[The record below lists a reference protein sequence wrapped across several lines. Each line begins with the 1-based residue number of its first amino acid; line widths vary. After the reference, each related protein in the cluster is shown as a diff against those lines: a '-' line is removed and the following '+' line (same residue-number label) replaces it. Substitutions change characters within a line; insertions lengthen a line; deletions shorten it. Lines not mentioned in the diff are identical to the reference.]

1 MLTNNPGLTDP
12 RIAKLITRLHPKSY
26 HDFINFLYTDLDE
39 VLREI
44 QASRKLIV
52 EKYPDVNSD
61 ASCFKV
67 FEDDIN
73 TQIVRDLKLLNYDA
87 AHDKFENGH
96 VDIHVELS
104 GFPYKWFGES
114 KIWSGVTKIEG
125 GFRQLLEDY
134 STGEKN
140 ENRGGILIYAVNT
153 NYSTNKMLK
162 TWYST
167 LEAAGKDPCKNAN
180 LEGLELNWP
189 DEDTNL
195 FYSTQVHPLSGLQGY
210 EIRHCILNLKSVR
223 TPQDKVKKAN
233 KSKKSKKQG

>member
-1 MLTNNPGLTDP
+1 MLTNPSILDP
-12 RIAKLITRLHPKSY
+12 RITKLITRLNPKSY
-26 HDFINFLYTDLDE
+26 QDFINFLYSDLDE
-39 VLREI
+39 ILREI
-44 QASRKLIV
+44 QASRKLIT
-52 EKYPDVNSD
+52 EKYPNVDSD
-61 ASCFKV
+61 SSVFKV

-73 TQIVRDLKLLNYDA
+73 TQIVRDLKFLSYDA

-125 GFRQLLEDY
+125 GFKQLLEDY

-153 NYSTNKMLK
+153 THSTNAMLK
-162 TWYST
+162 TWYQT
-167 LEAAGKDPCKNAN
+167 LETAGKDSSNNKN

-189 DEDTNL
+189 DEEVNI
-195 FYSTQVHPLSGLQGY
+195 FYSTQIHPLSGLKGY
-210 EIRHCILNLKSVR
+210 QVRHCILNLKSVR
-223 TPQDKVKKAN
+223 KPEDKVKKN
-233 KSKKSKKQG
+233 KK